1 MWSWSKFLKHEVG
14 ISSQNLHRLG
24 GHGSGHGSGRLIWL
38 IADCG
43 QDQGAGK
50 RVKVTRRVRTLRNL
64 EQVCASTDQ
73 K

>member
-1 MWSWSKFLKHEVG
+1 MWSWSKFLKHDVG

-43 QDQGAGK
+43 GAGK

-64 EQVCASTDQ
+64 ERGCASTDQ